1 MTASPAERARRRRF
15 LAAIALSAMAAAAPA
30 SAQTVPPGFDAVP
43 RPPGAIGGSQN
54 LMPPGASSGVLAPAP
69 SVANPNPLQLVPP
82 ASQPVSLPPPA
93 APLPA
98 AIPAVPM
105 VPAGQVALMVNA
117 RFGREPPNIAA
128 GLHWRVYADK
138 PDANGVFRMLREERA
153 SAPIFVLPPGGY
165 VVHVSFG
172 LATAAKKVQLR
183 SETVRESFELAA
195 GGARFEGR
203 VGDSRIPPGQ
213 VTFDVFRGS
222 QFEGDQQRPLAPN
235 VATADLVLLPEG
247 TYHVVS
253 NYGNSNATVR
263 SDIRVQAGKLID
275 VVVNH
280 RAAVITLK
288 LVNERGGEALANTQW
303 SVLTPG
309 GDVVKEAIGA
319 FPKVILAEGEYSVV
333 ARNEEKTY
341 NGKFKVEPG
350 FDREIEVMAR

>member
-1 MTASPAERARRRRF
+1 MSLPSDRAQRCRHLATIAFALGLAS
-15 LAAIALSAMAAAAPA
+15 SA

-43 RPPGAIGGSQN
+43 RPPGTIGGTQN
-54 LMPPGASSGVLAPAP
+54 LMPPGASSGVLAPPP
-69 SVANPNPLQLVPP
+69 SANPSPLQLAPP
-82 ASQPVSLPPPA
+82 SPQPVALPPA
-93 APLPA
+93 APPSSA
-98 AIPAVPM
+98 AVVPAVPM

-117 RFGREPPNIAA
+117 RFGREPPNIAG
-128 GLHWRVYADK
+128 GLHWRIYPDK

-153 SAPIFVLPPGGY
+153 AAPIFVLPPGGY

-172 LATAAKKVQLR
+172 LATAARKVQLR
-183 SETVRESFELAA
+183 SETVRETFELAA

-222 QFEGDQQRPLAPN
+222 QFEGGGGEQRALASN
-235 VATADLVLLPEG
+235 VATADVVLLPEG
-247 TYHVVS
+247 TYHVIS

-309 GDVVKEAIGA
+309 GDVVKEAVGA

-333 ARNEEKTY
+333 ARNEDKTY

>member
-1 MTASPAERARRRRF
+1 MSLPSDRAQRCRLPVTIAFALGLAS
-15 LAAIALSAMAAAAPA
+15 SA
-30 SAQTVPPGFDAVP
+30 SAQTIPPGFDAVP
-43 RPPGAIGGSQN
+43 RPPGTVGGTQD
-54 LMPPGASSGVLAPAP
+54 LMPPGASSGVLAPPP
-69 SVANPNPLQLVPP
+69 SANPSPLQLAPP
-82 ASQPVSLPPPA
+82 SPQPVALPPSSA
-93 APLPA
+93 AVV
-98 AIPAVPM
+98 PAVPM

-128 GLHWRVYADK
+128 GLHWRIYPDK
-138 PDANGVFRMLREERA
+138 PDGSGVFRMLREERA
-153 SAPIFVLPPGGY
+153 AAPIFVLPPGGY

-183 SETVRESFELAA
+183 SETVRETFELAA

-222 QFEGDQQRPLAPN
+222 QFEGGGGDQRALASN
-235 VATADLVLLPEG
+235 IATADVVLLPEG
-247 TYHVVS
+247 TYHVIS

-309 GDVVKEAIGA
+309 GDVVKEAVGA

-333 ARNEEKTY
+333 ARNEDKTY